1 MDTFKVTA
9 VQTALEDMFQRQK
22 YYSICTVRDCLK
34 ILKIQ
39 PPNDAVITL
48 GLFHCQSYA
57 NMRPDIR
64 TALVVETLKLF
75 NPEYVFHP
83 QVVLGKHEVESP
95 APKTFLSRVFG

>member
-1 MDTFKVTA
+1 
-9 VQTALEDMFQRQK
+9 
-22 YYSICTVRDCLK
+22 
-34 ILKIQ
+34 
-39 PPNDAVITL
+39 
-48 GLFHCQSYA
+48 
-57 NMRPDIR
+57 MRPDIR